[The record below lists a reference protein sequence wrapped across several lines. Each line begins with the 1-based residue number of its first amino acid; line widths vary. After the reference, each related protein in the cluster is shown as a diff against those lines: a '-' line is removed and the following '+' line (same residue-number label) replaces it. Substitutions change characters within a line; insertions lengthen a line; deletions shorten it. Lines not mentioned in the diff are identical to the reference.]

1 MLRARESG
9 HSQDGLGTLV
19 SISWGRLSAE
29 NTAECS
35 SPSPAQPANLMRE
48 GWRSVLLGGTRGGGF
63 LKHISILALRGLAG
77 NRQRN
82 EFWASLGRECSWFYF
97 VLIFSPD
104 EKFAMV
110 REASN
115 KQNCD

>member
-1 MLRARESG
+1 MSF
-9 HSQDGLGTLV
+9 GL
-19 SISWGRLSAE
+19 
-29 NTAECS
+29 
-35 SPSPAQPANLMRE
+35 
-48 GWRSVLLGGTRGGGF
+48 LLGESA
-63 LKHISILALRGLAG
+63 HS
-77 NRQRN
+77 
-82 EFWASLGRECSWFYF
+82 FYF

>member
-48 GWRSVLLGGTRGGGF
+48 GWRSVLLGGTRRGGLF
-63 LKHISILALRGLAG
+63 KTHFNISVEGAG
-77 NRQRN
+77 WEQT
-82 EFWASLGRECSWFYF
+82 
-97 VLIFSPD
+97 
-104 EKFAMV
+104 EK
-110 REASN
+110 
-115 KQNCD
+115 

>member
-1 MLRARESG
+1 MF
-9 HSQDGLGTLV
+9 V
-19 SISWGRLSAE
+19 PF
-29 NTAECS
+29 
-35 SPSPAQPANLMRE
+35 PSPACESNERGMEICAT
-48 GWRSVLLGGTRGGGF
+48 GGDKGGGF